1 MRVSLRVTA
10 TGFAGDR
17 ALTRQEMAV
26 MLYRYVNTINGNK
39 GQLGS
44 YAGMGGT
51 NDVADWSDGQC
62 AGRLAPA
69 SSTEMTRAT

>member
-1 MRVSLRVTA
+1 
-10 TGFAGDR
+10 
-17 ALTRQEMAV
+17 

-51 NDVADWSDGQC
+51 NDVADWSDEAMRWAVGSGIINGDDQGNLNPRGN
-62 AGRLAPA
+62 A
-69 SSTEMTRAT
+69 TRGEVATMLMNFVNLITQ